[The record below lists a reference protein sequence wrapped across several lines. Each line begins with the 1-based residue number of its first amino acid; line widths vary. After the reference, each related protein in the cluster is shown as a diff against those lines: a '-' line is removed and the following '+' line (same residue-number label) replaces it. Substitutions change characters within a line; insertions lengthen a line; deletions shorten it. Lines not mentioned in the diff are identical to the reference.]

1 MGLSIFVAAFAMI
14 ALSEPP
20 PCTDYTSLVGCTA
33 VRLIGQHIGDG
44 GARELAQAL
53 GAATTVLEIV
63 LYNAGIG
70 ESGARA
76 IASAARAHPTLEK
89 LNLNSNQIGLGGV
102 TAVAG
107 AFSRPGSSIRE
118 IQLDSCGI
126 DDAGAAQLAMML
138 ASGPAQLRRLDLG
151 GNVIGDKGAHSLA
164 GGLRANHILR
174 SLELGGNHIGD
185 GGAIALAGALT
196 SHNLGLVALG
206 LEYNR
211 VGDSALEHVAHAL
224 EHNRNEVDL
233 TTDGRPPHPNPASA
247 DEL

>member
-1 MGLSIFVAAFAMI
+1 MFLLLLLAASAP
-14 ALSEPP
+14 E
-20 PCTDYTSLVGCTA
+20 PCTDYTALTGCTA
-33 VRLIGQHIGDG
+33 VHLVGVHLGDD
-44 GARELAQAL
+44 GAHKLARAL
-53 GAATTVLEIV
+53 GAAPTVVEIV
-63 LYNAGIG
+63 LYRAGIG

-76 IASAARAHPTLEK
+76 IAAAARVHPALEK

-102 TAVAG
+102 VAVAG
-107 AFSRPGSSIRE
+107 AFSRPSASIRE
-118 IQLDSCGI
+118 LLLDSCGI

-138 ASGPAQLRRLDLG
+138 ASRPAQLRRLDLG
-151 GNVIGDKGAHSLA
+151 GNIISDKGAHSLA

-185 GGAIALAGALT
+185 GGAVALAGALT
-196 SHNLGLVALG
+196 SHNRGLVALG

-211 VGDSALEHVAHAL
+211 VGDAALEHIVHAL

-233 TTDGRPPHPNPASA
+233 TNDGRPPHPNPVPA